1 MILPISARNFFTF
14 LSFDLIELSL
24 IGKINN
30 PDAKIVEEGL
40 EGSDV
45 TGFIDTGSY
54 VLNALLSG
62 TIYGGLPNNK
72 ISCLAGDP
80 ATGKTFYAIGI
91 ASQFLKDNKDGVVVY
106 FDTEQAVTTDMF
118 KQRGID
124 TERVAV
130 VPVATIEEFKT
141 QSLKIVND
149 ILEQPEEDR
158 KPVLFVLDSLGML
171 STEKEMNDS
180 AEGKNVRDMTKA
192 QQTKATFRVL
202 TLKLGKAKIPML
214 MTNHTYQVIGAY
226 VPTKELGGGI
236 GLKYAASNIL
246 TLSKSKDKTDEGV
259 VGIFIKCTNYKNR
272 FVKENMNV
280 ETRLNYTSGLSRYY
294 GLTELA
300 IKYGIFKKVSTRIEL
315 PDGSKV
321 FEKNIDD
328 EPEKYYTKDI
338 LDKLDAEIQ
347 KDFKY
352 GQNT

>member
-1 MILPISARNFFTF
+1 MSKYLKN
-14 LSFDLIELSL
+14 L

-294 GLTELA
+294 GLTDLA

-352 GQNT
+352 GQST

>member
-1 MILPISARNFFTF
+1 MSKYLKN
-14 LSFDLIELSL
+14 L

-30 PDAKIVEEGL
+30 PDASIVADGL
-40 EGSDV
+40 DGSDV
-45 TGFIDTGSY
+45 TGFIDTGCY
-54 VLNALLSG
+54 ALNALLSG
-62 TIYGGLPNNK
+62 SIYGGLPNNK

-91 ASQFLKDNKDGVVVY
+91 ATQFLKDQKDGVVVY
-106 FDTEQAVTTDMF
+106 FDTEQAVTKDMF
-118 KQRGID
+118 EKRGID
-124 TERVAV
+124 TSRIAV
-130 VPVATIEEFKT
+130 VPVSTIEEFKT
-141 QSLKIVND
+141 QALKIVND
-149 ILEQPEEDR
+149 VIETPEDER
-158 KPVLFVLDSLGML
+158 KPVFMVLDSLGML

-192 QQTKATFRVL
+192 QQTKAAFRVL

-214 MTNHTYQVIGAY
+214 LTNHTYQVIGAY

-259 VGIFIKCTNYKNR
+259 VGNFIKCTNYKNR

-294 GLTELA
+294 GLTDLA
-300 IKYGIFKKVSTRIEL
+300 IKYNIFKKVSTRIEL

-328 EPEKYYTKDI
+328 EPEKYYTKDV
-338 LDKLDAEIQ
+338 LDKLDTHIQ

-352 GQNT
+352 GQGTDI

>member
-1 MILPISARNFFTF
+1 MSKYLKN
-14 LSFDLIELSL
+14 L

-30 PDAKIVEEGL
+30 PDAKIAEEGL
-40 EGSDV
+40 DGSDV

-54 VLNALLSG
+54 ALNALLSG

-106 FDTEQAVTTDMF
+106 FDTEQAITSDMF

-124 TERVAV
+124 MERVAV
-130 VPVATIEEFKT
+130 VPVSTIEEFKT

-149 ILEQPEEDR
+149 VIEQPEEDR

-226 VPTKELGGGI
+226 VPTKELGGGV

-272 FVKENMNV
+272 FVKENMHV

-294 GLTELA
+294 GLTDLA

-328 EPEKYYTKDI
+328 DPEKYYTKDI

-352 GQNT
+352 GQST

>member
-1 MILPISARNFFTF
+1 MSKYLKN
-14 LSFDLIELSL
+14 L

-30 PDAKIVEEGL
+30 PDASIVADGL
-40 EGSDV
+40 DGSDV

-54 VLNALLSG
+54 ALNALLSG
-62 TIYGGLPNNK
+62 SIYGGLPNNK

-91 ASQFLKDNKDGVVVY
+91 ATQFLKDNKDGVVIY
-106 FDTEQAVTTDMF
+106 FDTEQAVTKDMF
-118 KQRGID
+118 EKRGID
-124 TERVAV
+124 IGRIAV
-130 VPVATIEEFKT
+130 VPVSTIEEFKT
-141 QSLKIVND
+141 QALKIVND
-149 ILEQPEEDR
+149 VIETPEDER
-158 KPVLFVLDSLGML
+158 KPVFMVLDSLGML

-192 QQTKATFRVL
+192 QQTKAAFRVL

-214 MTNHTYQVIGAY
+214 LTNHTYQVIGAY

-259 VGIFIKCTNYKNR
+259 VGNFIKCTNYKNR

-294 GLTELA
+294 GLTDLA
-300 IKYGIFKKVSTRIEL
+300 IKYGVFKKVSTRIEL

-328 EPEKYYTKDI
+328 EPEKYYTKDV
-338 LDKLDAEIQ
+338 LDKLDTHIQ

-352 GQNT
+352 GQGTDI

>member
-1 MILPISARNFFTF
+1 MSKYLK
-14 LSFDLIELSL
+14 SL

-106 FDTEQAVTTDMF
+106 FDTEQAITSDMF

-124 TERVAV
+124 MERVAV
-130 VPVATIEEFKT
+130 VPVSTIEEFKT

-149 ILEQPEEDR
+149 VIEQPEEDR

-226 VPTKELGGGI
+226 VPTKELGGGV

-272 FVKENMNV
+272 FVKENMHV

-294 GLTELA
+294 GLTDLA

-328 EPEKYYTKDI
+328 DPEKYYTKDI

-352 GQNT
+352 GQST

>member
-1 MILPISARNFFTF
+1 MSNYLKN
-14 LSFDLIELSL
+14 L
-24 IGKINN
+24 IGRIEN
-30 PDAKIVEEGL
+30 PDASIVADGL
-40 EGSDV
+40 EGADV

-62 TIYGGLPNNK
+62 SIYGGLPNNK

-91 ASQFLKDNKDGVVVY
+91 ATQFLKDNKDGIVIY
-106 FDTEQAVTTDMF
+106 FDTEQAITKDMF
-118 KQRGID
+118 EQRGID
-124 TERVAV
+124 MKRVAV
-130 VPVATIEEFKT
+130 VPVSTIEEFKT
-141 QSLKIVND
+141 QALKIVNE
-149 ILEQPEEDR
+149 ILTQPEGER
-158 KPVLFVLDSLGML
+158 KPVFMVLDSLGML

-202 TLKLGKAKIPML
+202 TLKLGKAKVPML
-214 MTNHTYQVIGAY
+214 LTNHTYQVIGSY

-259 VGIFIKCTNYKNR
+259 VGNFIKCTNYKNR
-272 FVKENMNV
+272 FVKENMQV

-294 GLTELA
+294 GLTDLA
-300 IKYGIFKKVSTRIEL
+300 LKYNIFKKVSTRIEL
-315 PDGSKV
+315 PDGTKV
-321 FEKNIDD
+321 FEKNLDE
-328 EPEKYYTKDI
+328 EPEKYYTKEI
-338 LDKLDAEIQ
+338 LDRLDKEIQ

-352 GQNT
+352 GQPS

>member
-1 MILPISARNFFTF
+1 MSKYLKN
-14 LSFDLIELSL
+14 L

-30 PDAKIVEEGL
+30 PDASIVAEGL
-40 EGSDV
+40 DGSDV
-45 TGFIDTGSY
+45 TGFIDTGCY

-62 TIYGGLPNNK
+62 SIYGGLPNNK

-91 ASQFLKDNKDGVVVY
+91 ATQFLKDHKDGVVVY
-106 FDTEQAVTTDMF
+106 FDTEQAVTKNMF
-118 KQRGID
+118 EQRGID
-124 TERVAV
+124 TERIAV
-130 VPVATIEEFKT
+130 VPVSTIEEFKT
-141 QSLKIVND
+141 QALKIVND
-149 ILEQPEEDR
+149 VIETPEEDR
-158 KPVLFVLDSLGML
+158 KPIFMVLDSLGML

-192 QQTKATFRVL
+192 QQTKAAFRVL

-214 MTNHTYQVIGAY
+214 LTNHTYQVIGAY

-259 VGIFIKCTNYKNR
+259 VGNFIKCTNYKNR
-272 FVKENMNV
+272 FVKENMQV

-294 GLTELA
+294 GLTDLA
-300 IKYGIFKKVSTRIEL
+300 IKYNIFKKVSTRIEL

-328 EPEKYYTKDI
+328 DPEKYYTKDI

-352 GQNT
+352 GQGT

>member
-1 MILPISARNFFTF
+1 MSKYLK
-14 LSFDLIELSL
+14 SL

-30 PDAKIVEEGL
+30 PDAKLVSEGL

-62 TIYGGLPNNK
+62 SIYGGLPNNK

-91 ASQFLKDNKDGVVVY
+91 ASQFLRDHKDGIVIY
-106 FDTEQAVTTDMF
+106 FDTEQAVTSDMF
-118 KQRGID
+118 IERGID
-124 TERVAV
+124 PERIAV

-158 KPVLFVLDSLGML
+158 KPIFMVLDSLGML

-214 MTNHTYQVIGAY
+214 LTNHTYQVIGSY

-246 TLSKSKDKTDEGV
+246 TLSKSKDKTEEGV
-259 VGIFIKCTNYKNR
+259 VGNFIKCTNYKNR
-272 FVKENMNV
+272 FVKENMQV

-294 GLTELA
+294 GLTDFA

-315 PDGSKV
+315 PDGTKV
-321 FEKNIDD
+321 FEKNLD
-328 EPEKYYTKDI
+328 EDPEKYYTTDI
-338 LDKLDAEIQ
+338 LDRLDKEIQ

-352 GQNT
+352 GQAS

>member
-1 MILPISARNFFTF
+1 MSKYLK
-14 LSFDLIELSL
+14 SL

-30 PDAKIVEEGL
+30 PDAKLVSEGL

-62 TIYGGLPNNK
+62 SIYGGLPNNK

-91 ASQFLKDNKDGVVVY
+91 ASQFLRDHKDGIVIY
-106 FDTEQAVTTDMF
+106 FDTEQAVTSDMF
-118 KQRGID
+118 IERGID
-124 TERVAV
+124 PERIAV

-158 KPVLFVLDSLGML
+158 KPIFMVLDSLGML

-214 MTNHTYQVIGAY
+214 LTNHTYQVIGSY

-259 VGIFIKCTNYKNR
+259 VGNFIKCTNYKNR
-272 FVKENMNV
+272 FVKENMQV

-294 GLTELA
+294 GLTDLA
-300 IKYGIFKKVSTRIEL
+300 LKYGIFKKVSTRIEL
-315 PDGSKV
+315 PDGTKL
-321 FEKNIDD
+321 FEKNLDE
-328 EPEKYYTKDI
+328 EPEKYYTKEI
-338 LDKLDAEIQ
+338 LDRLDKEIQ

-352 GQNT
+352 GQAS

>member
-1 MILPISARNFFTF
+1 MSKYLKN
-14 LSFDLIELSL
+14 L

-30 PDAKIVEEGL
+30 PDAKIAEEGL
-40 EGSDV
+40 DGSDV

-54 VLNALLSG
+54 ALNALLSG

-106 FDTEQAVTTDMF
+106 FDTEQAITSDMF

-124 TERVAV
+124 MERVAV
-130 VPVATIEEFKT
+130 VPVSTIEEFKT

-149 ILEQPEEDR
+149 VIEQPEEDR

-226 VPTKELGGGI
+226 VPTKELGGGV

-246 TLSKSKDKTDEGV
+246 TLSKSKDKTEDGV

-294 GLTELA
+294 GLTDLA

-315 PDGSKV
+315 PDGVKV
-321 FEKNIDD
+321 FEKNIDED
-328 EPEKYYTKDI
+328 PEKYYTKEI
-338 LDKLDAEIQ
+338 LDRLDAEIQ

-352 GQNT
+352 GQGS

>member
-1 MILPISARNFFTF
+1 MSKYLKN
-14 LSFDLIELSL
+14 L

-30 PDAKIVEEGL
+30 PDASIVAEGL
-40 EGSDV
+40 DGSDV
-45 TGFIDTGSY
+45 TGFIDTGCY

-62 TIYGGLPNNK
+62 SIYGGLPNNK

-91 ASQFLKDNKDGVVVY
+91 ATQFLKDHKDGVVVY
-106 FDTEQAVTTDMF
+106 FDTEQAVTKNMF
-118 KQRGID
+118 EQRGID
-124 TERVAV
+124 IERIAV
-130 VPVATIEEFKT
+130 VPVSTIEEFKT
-141 QSLKIVND
+141 QALKIVND
-149 ILEQPEEDR
+149 VIETPEEDR
-158 KPVLFVLDSLGML
+158 KPIFMILDSLGML

-192 QQTKATFRVL
+192 QQTKAAFRVL

-214 MTNHTYQVIGAY
+214 LTNHTYQVIGAY

-259 VGIFIKCTNYKNR
+259 VGNFIKCTNYKNR
-272 FVKENMNV
+272 FVKENMQV

-294 GLTELA
+294 GLTDLA
-300 IKYGIFKKVSTRIEL
+300 IKYNVFKKVSTRIEL
-315 PDGSKV
+315 PDGTKV

-328 EPEKYYTKDI
+328 DPEKYYTKDI
-338 LDKLDAEIQ
+338 LDKLDSQIQ

-352 GQNT
+352 GQGTDI

>member
-1 MILPISARNFFTF
+1 MSKYLK
-14 LSFDLIELSL
+14 SL

-30 PDAKIVEEGL
+30 PDAKLVSEGL

-62 TIYGGLPNNK
+62 SIYGGLPNNK

-91 ASQFLKDNKDGVVVY
+91 ASQFLRDHKDGIVIY
-106 FDTEQAVTTDMF
+106 FDTEQAVTSDMF
-118 KQRGID
+118 IERGID
-124 TERVAV
+124 PERIAV

-158 KPVLFVLDSLGML
+158 KPIFMVLDSLGML

-214 MTNHTYQVIGAY
+214 LTNHTYQVIGAY

-236 GLKYAASNIL
+236 GLKYAASTIL
-246 TLSKSKDKTDEGV
+246 TLSKSKDKTEDGV
-259 VGIFIKCTNYKNR
+259 VGNFIKCTNYKNR
-272 FVKENMNV
+272 FVKENTQV
-280 ETRLNYTSGLSRYY
+280 ETRLNYTTGLSRYY
-294 GLTELA
+294 GLTDLA
-300 IKYGIFKKVSTRIEL
+300 LKYNIFKKVSTRIEL
-315 PDGSKV
+315 PDGTKV
-321 FEKNIDD
+321 FEKNIDED
-328 EPEKYYTKDI
+328 PEKYFTKDI
-338 LDKLDAEIQ
+338 LDKIDANVQ

-352 GQNT
+352 GSHD

>member
-1 MILPISARNFFTF
+1 MSKYLK
-14 LSFDLIELSL
+14 SL
-24 IGKINN
+24 ITKINN
-30 PDAKIVEEGL
+30 PDAKLVADGL

-62 TIYGGLPNNK
+62 SIYGGLPNNK

-80 ATGKTFYAIGI
+80 ATGKTFYALGI
-91 ASQFLKDNKDGVVVY
+91 ASQFLKDHEEGVVIY

-118 KQRGID
+118 ESRGID
-124 TERVAV
+124 TNRIAV
-130 VPVATIEEFKT
+130 VPVATIEDFKT
-141 QSLKIVND
+141 QALKIVND
-149 ILEQPEEDR
+149 VLETPEDER
-158 KPVLFVLDSLGML
+158 KPMFMVLDSLGML

-202 TLKLGKAKIPML
+202 TLKLGKANIPML
-214 MTNHTYQVIGAY
+214 LTNHTYQVIGAY

-236 GLKYAASNIL
+236 GLKYAASTIL
-246 TLSKSKDKTDEGV
+246 TLSKSKDKGEEGV
-259 VGIFIKCTNYKNR
+259 VGNFIKCTNYKNR
-272 FVKENMNV
+272 FVKENTQV
-280 ETRLNYTSGLSRYY
+280 ETRLNYTTGLSRYY
-294 GLTELA
+294 GLTDLA
-300 IKYGIFKKVSTRIEL
+300 IKYGVFKKVSTRIEL

-328 EPEKYYTKDI
+328 EPEKYYTKDV
-338 LDKLDAEIQ
+338 LDKLDANIQ

-352 GQNT
+352 GQQD

>member
-1 MILPISARNFFTF
+1 MSKYLK
-14 LSFDLIELSL
+14 SL

-294 GLTELA
+294 GLTDLA